1 MKLEFISKTG
11 LILPLTG
18 NSKFKLSNVIGIT
31 VANADISSTT
41 IASMDGDF
49 VNNVRTMP
57 RDITLELTIEADV
70 ENTKRYISQYVKPKQ
85 TAALRMTQNSRTTQ
99 ISCVVR
105 DIDMPRY
112 TNQATMQI
120 SLYCSNPYWE
130 DVDYTIQEIAEA
142 LDLHYFTDYPN
153 DMLFFTDEG
162 MPFGEYDMNR
172 TKTFINDG
180 DADVGINISI
190 IALGEVINPAIYNSE
205 GEYIGVNITLSA
217 GDEVEI
223 NTEKGRKTLT
233 LNGDNI
239 LSKIMKGST
248 WLQLR
253 TGEDEF
259 TINSADGTEANMYF
273 TLTYKRK
280 YI

>member
-1 MKLEFISKTG
+1 MKLEFISKAG

-18 NSKFKLSNVIGIT
+18 NSKFKLSNVLGIT

-85 TAALRMTQNSRTTQ
+85 TATLRMTQNSRTTQ

-190 IALGEVINPAIYNSE
+190 IALGEVINPAIYNSD

>member
-1 MKLEFISKTG
+1 MKLEFISKAG
-11 LILPLTG
+11 ILPLTD
-18 NSKFKLSNVIGIT
+18 NSKFKLSNVLGIT

-130 DVDYTIQEIAEA
+130 DVYYTIQEIAEA